1 MFSLEKVSILLVD
14 DDQKNIDVVQETL
27 SREGLQIIATTS
39 GLEALELFTQERFTL
54 SILDVHMPEMDGFEI
69 FQRFLDINMVPC
81 IFITADRS
89 KELKLKA
96 MDIGATSLLYKPLS
110 VNLLRY
116 TVQKIIEVL

>member
-1 MFSLEKVSILLVD
+1 MVTIEKISILLVD
-14 DDQKNIDVVQETL
+14 DDQKCIEVVQETL
-27 SREGLQIIATTS
+27 SKEGLQIRATTS
-39 GLEALELFTQERFTL
+39 GMEALELFTQENFTL

-69 FQRFLDINMVPC
+69 FQRFLDINLVPC

-96 MDIGATSLLYKPLS
+96 LDLGASSLLYKPLS

-116 TVQKIIEVL
+116 TVQKILQEK